1 MLNSHTTTRINPVS
15 DAAYLR
21 LARKG
26 YEHDMKEA
34 AYWRKIAIERFT
46 AGYNVSRIIKR
57 AKYFLTAAKE
67 QRIKIQNNIY

>member
-1 MLNSHTTTRINPVS
+1 MLNSHKTTCINPVS

-21 LARKG
+21 LARNG
-26 YEHDMKEA
+26 YEQNIKQA
-34 AYWRKIAIERFT
+34 SAWRRVATEHS
-46 AGYNVSRIIKR
+46 AEGYNVSRIIKR